1 MTSVLNWF
9 RSPSP
14 AVVSSRWVTLDLET
28 SGLDPKRDR
37 IVEIGAVAVHNGRVD
52 LADHF
57 QRLNTEGTGLSSANR
72 VLHGVTA
79 AEQRDGTPLTLALDD
94 LLAWMRDAPL
104 VGFHATFDIAFLRA
118 ALAAHLGS
126 KAAAQFA
133 VNYLDLAVIAP
144 VVFPKTKARGL
155 GEWTAALHLPIRKQ
169 HRAMADAL
177 ATAHLLQRIVAA
189 LPVAER
195 SFEALKSLESGRR
208 WL

>member
-1 MTSVLNWF
+1 MSSVLDWL
-9 RSPSP
+9 RPSSP
-14 AVVSSRWVTLDLET
+14 AVVSPRWITLDLET

-37 IVEIGAVAVHNGRVD
+37 IVEIGAVAMHNGRVD

-57 QRLNTEGTGLSSANR
+57 HRLNTEGTGLSRANR

-79 AEQRDGTPLTLALDD
+79 AEQRGGTPLTLALDD
-94 LLAWMRDAPL
+94 LLTWMRAAPL
-104 VGFHATFDIAFLRA
+104 VGFHTTFDIGFLRA
-118 ALAAHLGS
+118 ALMPHLGS
-126 KAAAQFA
+126 KAAMRFGA
-133 VNYLDLAVIAP
+133 NYLDLAVIAP
-144 VVFPKTKARGL
+144 VVFPKVKARGL

-177 ATAHLLQRIVAA
+177 ATAHLLQRIFAA
-189 LPVAER
+189 QPASER

>member
-1 MTSVLNWF
+1 MTSLLNWF
-9 RSPSP
+9 RQSPP
-14 AVVSSRWVTLDLET
+14 VIVSSRWVSLDLET

-57 QRLNTEGTGLSSANR
+57 HRLNAEGTGLTSANR

-79 AEQRDGTPLTLALDD
+79 AEQREGIPLTLALDD

-104 VGFHATFDIAFLRA
+104 VGFHTTFDIGFLRA
-118 ALAAHLGS
+118 ALMSHVGS
-126 KAAAQFA
+126 KAAAQFGA
-133 VNYLDLAVIAP
+133 NYLDLAVISP
-144 VVFPKTKARGL
+144 IVFPTLKARGL

-177 ATAHLLQRIVAA
+177 ATAHLLQRIIAA
-189 LPVAER
+189 RPAAER
-195 SFEALKSLESGRR
+195 SFEALKSLESCRR

>member
-1 MTSVLNWF
+1 MNSVLDWF
-9 RSPSP
+9 RQSSPTVISP
-14 AVVSSRWVTLDLET
+14 RWIALDLET

-37 IVEIGAVAVHNGRVD
+37 IVEIGAVAVHAGRVE

-79 AEQRDGTPLTLALDD
+79 AEQRYGTPLTVALDD

-104 VGFHATFDIAFLRA
+104 VGFHTTFDIGFLCA
-118 ALAAHLGS
+118 ALVSHLGG
-126 KAAAQFA
+126 KAATRFGA
-133 VNYLDLAVIAP
+133 NYLDLAVIAP
-144 VVFPKTKARGL
+144 VVFPKVKARGL
-155 GEWTAALHLPIRKQ
+155 GEWTAALRLPIRKQ

-177 ATAHLLQRIVAA
+177 ATAHLLQRIIAA
-189 LPVAER
+189 QPASER

>member
-1 MTSVLNWF
+1 MTSVLSWF
-9 RSPSP
+9 RLSPP
-14 AVVSSRWVTLDLET
+14 AAVSSRWISLDLET

-37 IVEIGAVAVHNGRVD
+37 IVEIGAVAMHNGRVD

-57 QRLNTEGTGLSSANR
+57 QRLNTESTGLTVANR

-79 AEQRDGTPLTLALDD
+79 AEQRDGTPLALALDD

-104 VGFHATFDIAFLRA
+104 VGFHTTFDIGFLRA
-118 ALAAHLGS
+118 ALMPHLGS
-126 KAAAQFA
+126 KAAAQFG

-144 VVFPKTKARGL
+144 IVFPQLKARGL

-177 ATAHLLQRIVAA
+177 ATAHLLQRIIAA
-189 LPVAER
+189 RPAAER
-195 SFEALKSLESGRR
+195 NFDALKLIESGRR